1 MGNSSIFTQA
11 FGKNLLAPGST
22 MIRVHDT
29 RLDRMVKAEEVI
41 GDNAPRAFDLRQRI
55 NNNRRDSPLYL
66 CPECKQPL
74 ILRMWKDQSGFYFS
88 HEFKSP
94 SCPIKEENRENRKAI
109 NKGKYKDSN
118 ESALHSFLKTMLESC
133 LLADIDFSNVK
144 KERWWKGEDGFEYR
158 RPDVQADYKEN
169 LHIAFEIQLSTTYS
183 DDIADRMDFA
193 RRSKGILIWVA
204 HEIDHTKLRTAFMD
218 SLYANNSNIFIF
230 NDAMYSKSLDAKKLH
245 LECLWLEPSD
255 SEAQYY
261 PMRTAIVTID
271 DLQFNL
277 ERQWAYYFDF
287 SSAQIAA
294 EEQREAARLEQLRKE
309 NELNSSDW
317 NPNASEQEIIDFLG
331 NHFDAETMRPYKAK
345 AAINSVLSGI
355 LGNPH
360 GWDFGHNKQVF
371 HQLYQG
377 YPEFLVCFCFLEKHF
392 FNDLSNDPKVQTK
405 KIKVHEDLKLNPLGS
420 KFAPSTIY
428 DGIIEELFPREF
440 ELWQVFRKENGI

>member
-11 FGKNLLAPGST
+11 FGKNLLAPDST

-133 LLADIDFSNVK
+133 LLADIDFSNIK
-144 KERWWKGEDGFEYR
+144 KERWWKGEDGSEYR

-183 DDIADRMDFA
+183 DDIADRMDFGLV
-193 RRSKGILIWVA
+193 RRICG
-204 HEIDHTKLRTAFMD
+204 
-218 SLYANNSNIFIF
+218 
-230 NDAMYSKSLDAKKLH
+230 
-245 LECLWLEPSD
+245 
-255 SEAQYY
+255 
-261 PMRTAIVTID
+261 
-271 DLQFNL
+271 
-277 ERQWAYYFDF
+277 
-287 SSAQIAA
+287 
-294 EEQREAARLEQLRKE
+294 
-309 NELNSSDW
+309 
-317 NPNASEQEIIDFLG
+317 
-331 NHFDAETMRPYKAK
+331 
-345 AAINSVLSGI
+345 
-355 LGNPH
+355 
-360 GWDFGHNKQVF
+360 
-371 HQLYQG
+371 
-377 YPEFLVCFCFLEKHF
+377 
-392 FNDLSNDPKVQTK
+392 
-405 KIKVHEDLKLNPLGS
+405 
-420 KFAPSTIY
+420 
-428 DGIIEELFPREF
+428 
-440 ELWQVFRKENGI
+440 